1 MIPISLCQNGIYVV
15 KLFHFKQVLI
25 CFVLNTYEM
34 TAGCGFNSSYFIC
47 LSGPLGHVVAAWKL
61 GQFEP
66 AGQHSG
72 MPIKAEI
79 AWEDKHIWLEFAH
92 CVPCVSQAR
101 ASKLLPDWLNAVNN
115 ITTCTGTP
123 AQCAF
128 AFVAWIRRNDPSLTH
143 QLFYLVNWKL
153 GKRRRYLVKFKLV
166 GQCFNVWSYT

>member
-1 MIPISLCQNGIYVV
+1 M
-15 KLFHFKQVLI
+15 
-25 CFVLNTYEM
+25 
-34 TAGCGFNSSYFIC
+34 
-47 LSGPLGHVVAAWKL
+47 AAWKL

-72 MPIKAEI
+72 LPGNAEI
-79 AWEDKHIWLEFAH
+79 AEVDKHIWLEFAH

-128 AFVAWIRRNDPSLTH
+128 AFVA
-143 QLFYLVNWKL
+143 
-153 GKRRRYLVKFKLV
+153 
-166 GQCFNVWSYT
+166 